1 MTHQEVPP
9 LIVVPLAVAALAVL
23 AWMLHRRAALTVPR
37 FVASAAACV
46 YGAGI
51 VANTLLPIYLGEPG
65 PRPPWSAFL
74 NRVPLADTEPI
85 DMLRNVLVFLPLG
98 ALLPILAR
106 VDSALRVLIY
116 GFALSL
122 TMELLQLV
130 NAVTGHGGH
139 IADVNDLLANALGA
153 VLGYGIFRL
162 ALLLPPAAQLAA
174 AMTWPASTDESA
186 PGYGARVTE

>member
-1 MTHQEVPP
+1 MTQQEVPP
-9 LIVVPLAVAALAVL
+9 LIVVPLAVAALAVM

-51 VANTLLPIYLGEPG
+51 VANTLLPIYLGETG
-65 PRPPWSAFL
+65 PRPPWTAFI
-74 NRVPLADTEPI
+74 NRVPLADTEPV

-98 ALLPILAR
+98 AMLPIIAR
-106 VDSALRVLIY
+106 VDSALRVLIF
-116 GFALSL
+116 GFALSF

-130 NAVTGHGGH
+130 NAVTEHGGH
-139 IADVNDLLANALGA
+139 IADVNDLLANTLGA
-153 VLGYGIFRL
+153 VLGYGIFRM
-162 ALLLPPAAQLAA
+162 ALLLPPVARLAA

-186 PGYGARVTE
+186 PGCGARVTG